1 MFFTDPGPIDATKTG
16 FTNYTTTV
24 VCTPDTSYPLTIE
37 ARDAFGNIALYK
49 ADQNNYFKI
58 KVTEVSFHV
67 YFYYVDALSS
77 CWSRRLVKP

>member
-1 MFFTDPGPIDATKTG
+1 MYVEIQAIFSLCSGPIDATKTG

-58 KVTEVSFHV
+58 KVTEVSLHDTIKIIGQEMGV
-67 YFYYVDALSS
+67 
-77 CWSRRLVKP
+77 